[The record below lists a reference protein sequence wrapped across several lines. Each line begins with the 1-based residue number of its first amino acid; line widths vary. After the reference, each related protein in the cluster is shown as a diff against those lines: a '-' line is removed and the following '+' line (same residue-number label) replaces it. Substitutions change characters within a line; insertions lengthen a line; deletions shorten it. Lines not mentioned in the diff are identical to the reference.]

1 MLDYISH
8 DVTRSNSPAM
18 FRLMQSMD
26 RFMKESK
33 ESQQDLAPYLALGL
47 IDGLEAQ
54 MLQMAD
60 TDDQNAKGALRDEAI
75 DAVAYQLHMK
85 GQTLQTFIDL
95 AVKAG
100 VLKKEEMEDE
110 DEHKTTYIWS
120 PCVRRSIWEWQKA
133 REARMNG
140 GRNSHK
146 GKSGNGDKGG
156 SNGVLRGM
164 LSPSELQEYQRLQ
177 KKNKDKGFLPPDEK
191 QRMDDLATRAVLN
204 GQTLPKS

>member
-8 DVTRSNSPAM
+8 DVTRSHSPAM
-18 FRLMQSMD
+18 FRLMQAMD
-26 RFMKESK
+26 RFMKDSK

-60 TDDQNAKGALRDEAI
+60 TDDPNSKGALRDEAI
-75 DAVAYQLHMK
+75 DAVAYQLHME
-85 GQTLQTFIDL
+85 GQTLQAFINL

-146 GKSGNGDKGG
+146 GKSETDGSVSPLSSNEKLEYRRLKEQRQNGSLSPEEQGRYNELAQRAIQSGQIGG
-156 SNGVLRGM
+156 S
-164 LSPSELQEYQRLQ
+164 SS
-177 KKNKDKGFLPPDEK
+177 
-191 QRMDDLATRAVLN
+191 
-204 GQTLPKS
+204 SI